1 MQVTKRGDD
10 FYEVSS
16 ESSSRNYVV
25 TWGVEGDFWSCN
37 CTAYAIG
44 RNRAGGIGTKFECK
58 HIKEL
63 DRQLGGA
70 PPSAPA
76 KKETVAGVKDK
87 LLQMAA
93 DLERKEK
100 AEEQEDEERKVLD
113 ALEAMAAELNAKEN
127 T

>member
-44 RNRAGGIGTKFECK
+44 RNKAGGMGAKFECK
-58 HIKEL
+58 HIREL

-70 PPSAPA
+70 APSAPA
-76 KKETVAGVKDK
+76 QKESVAGVKQK
-87 LLQMAA
+87 LLSMAA
-93 DLERKEK
+93 DLESKE
-100 AEEQEDEERKVLD
+100 ARQDQEDEERKVLD
-113 ALEAMAAELNAKEN
+113 ALEAMAAELGSKEN
-127 T
+127 

>member
-25 TWGVEGDFWSCN
+25 TWGSEGDFWSCN

-44 RNRAGGIGTKFECK
+44 RNKAGGMGVKFECK
-58 HIKEL
+58 HIREL

-70 PPSAPA
+70 APSAPA
-76 KKETVAGVKDK
+76 QKESVAGVKEK
-87 LLQMAA
+87 LLLMAA
-93 DLERKEK
+93 DLEGKEAK
-100 AEEQEDEERKVLD
+100 QATEDEERKVLD
-113 ALEAMAAELNAKEN
+113 ALEAMAAELGSKEG
-127 T
+127 